1 MTGNSSS
8 AKDVTIAV
16 LNYNGIDKIQDL
28 FASIRQLDHPPAE
41 VIMVDD
47 GSTDDSV
54 EWVNQ
59 HCPEV
64 RVISR
69 EKNSGGIL
77 NIVRNNALSAAK
89 TDLVFIVDNDVV
101 LFPDCLDQALDAM
114 NKLPGAVACMPRAV
128 YEDNTE
134 KIYQDGQILH
144 YVGASPNVNRDKNIA
159 DVGTEPSMSIGW
171 GVQLINRKLTE
182 QFGWFNESYVLGW
195 GDDGEFNHKLN
206 LAGLKCYNVPLS
218 VVIHKRDVA
227 SKRYLAAVTN
237 RWRFILEMY
246 ALKTLLLVLPALLIY
261 EGALFLFLVMKGA
274 VGQYFKGIKLVI
286 LDFGSIRRNRKK
298 IQSSRK
304 VPDRELMGGG
314 DIFIYSDEFSSRIL
328 FYGYK
333 ILNLVLEG
341 YWRVIRKLL

>member
-1 MTGNSSS
+1 MTGNGYSVN
-8 AKDVTIAV
+8 DVTIAV
-16 LNYNGIDKIQDL
+16 LNYNGISKISDL
-28 FASIRQLDHPPAE
+28 FASTRKLNHAPAE
-41 VIMVDD
+41 IIMVDD

-54 EWVNQ
+54 EWVKQ
-59 HCPEV
+59 HYPEV

-69 EKNSGGIL
+69 GKNSGGIL

-101 LFPDCLDQALDAM
+101 LYPDCLDQALDAM
-114 NKLPGAVACMPRAV
+114 NTLPGAVACMPRAV
-128 YEDNTE
+128 YEGDTE

-144 YVGASPNVNRDKNIA
+144 YVGASPNINRDKNIA
-159 DVGTEPSMSIGW
+159 DAGTEPSVSIGW

-182 QFGWFNESYVLGW
+182 KFGWFNESFLLGW

-246 ALKTLLLVLPALLIY
+246 AMKTLLLTIPALLLY
-261 EGALFLFLVMKGA
+261 EAAVFMFLVTNGA
-274 VGQYFKGIKLVI
+274 IGEYFKGVKLVAM
-286 LDFGSIRRNRKK
+286 DFGSIRKSRKR
-298 IQSSRK
+298 IQLSRK
-304 VPDRELMGGG
+304 VPDKELMGGG
-314 DIFIYSDEFSSRIL
+314 ELFVYEEEMSSRFL
-328 FYGYK
+328 FYGHK
-333 ILNLVLEG
+333 VLSSILEG
-341 YWRVIRKLL
+341 YWWLIRRFL